1 MTSRLTVFA
10 HANRKTLLEATEL
23 APVAIETD
31 DQTRLR
37 SKTLVVD
44 LTFDAAAEEAL
55 KPMTSAQTKVLA
67 SDNNFLLDFFVFFYL
82 TAFATDYAV
91 VKTRGTVATNF
102 ARVLNG
108 TVGLRLVRTCCR
120 RHV

>member
-55 KPMTSAQTKVLA
+55 KPMTSAQT
-67 SDNNFLLDFFVFFYL
+67 SVFN
-82 TAFATDYAV
+82 
-91 VKTRGTVATNF
+91 K
-102 ARVLNG
+102 
-108 TVGLRLVRTCCR
+108 
-120 RHV
+120 